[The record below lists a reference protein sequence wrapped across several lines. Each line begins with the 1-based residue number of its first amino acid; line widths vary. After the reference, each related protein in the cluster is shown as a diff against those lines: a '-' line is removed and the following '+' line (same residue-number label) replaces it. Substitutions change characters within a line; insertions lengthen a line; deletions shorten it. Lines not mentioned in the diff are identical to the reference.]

1 MKEDGDIQWLT
12 IKDKEGRTSIYF
24 STLTEKELNYVSQFL
39 QLYDAIFSSKF
50 FIVSKQNKNTISN
63 KNLDRD
69 PH

>member
-39 QLYDAIFSSKF
+39 ELSDAIYFLKVF
-50 FIVSKQNKNTISN
+50 YCIQTKQKYNKQ
-63 KNLDRD
+63 
-69 PH
+69 